1 MKMLCRWGWAAVVAV
16 VLAGCKPQGGAT
28 QQAVPAG
35 DGGEPQAD
43 VAAVMVDTVNYQH
56 DRGARYT
63 LYDLSGG
70 KKTAVGG
77 DIADPLASGGAKN
90 CCVSLPQVWKPGMK
104 LLLEWQEGDF
114 ERTYPERYS
123 KELEIPRYEQ
133 PADLYV
139 VFYPQHDVE
148 LVVSFSEPG
157 HPQWAGRVKQT
168 PWNACV
174 EQVGRKV
181 CKAALPKTGLSL
193 DEMRGFCNS
202 DTLEPGQCERLLE
215 HCVADYEDRDMC
227 TKLVWETKK

>member
-1 MKMLCRWGWAAVVAV
+1 
-16 VLAGCKPQGGAT
+16 
-28 QQAVPAG
+28 
-35 DGGEPQAD
+35 
-43 VAAVMVDTVNYQH
+43 MVDTVNYQH

-148 LVVSFSEPG
+148 LVVSFGEPG

-174 EQVGRKV
+174 EQVGRKA
-181 CKAALPKTGLSL
+181 CKASIPKPGLDLEELRGLCSYFKEQAL
-193 DEMRGFCNS
+193 S
-202 DTLEPGQCERLLE
+202 D
-215 HCVADYEDRDMC
+215 ADQLCQSVLNECIGNYEDEELCSR
-227 TKLVWETKK
+227 LVWEKGVKK